1 MADKEQIIIDGKKY
15 NKCEGCEL
23 YDGYMCN
30 GARSYEPEGEAHR
43 AICDKHI
50 AQEFW
55 KVYNQLAR
63 KTQECELLET
73 QLESYHIGEPKLIQK
88 NQELKHECEELKEK
102 NKNLRCMYESM
113 SELCGIKD
121 EALIDKQADID
132 ELSHH
137 CFEYSDRIYC
147 YRKVLKEIERYCS
160 IKNDPDIQD
169 VPYRIIAPVI
179 LDIINKAKG
188 EGTKNE

>member
-63 KTQECELLET
+63 KTQECE
-73 QLESYHIGEPKLIQK
+73 
-88 NQELKHECEELKEK
+88 ELK
-102 NKNLRCMYESM
+102 
-113 SELCGIKD
+113 
-121 EALIDKQADID
+121 
-132 ELSHH
+132 
-137 CFEYSDRIYC
+137 
-147 YRKVLKEIERYCS
+147 RKVELMMDCPDCKVDEYKKALEEIKEIVSSTLDCGEWVGQGDD
-160 IKNDPDIQD
+160 KM
-169 VPYRIIAPVI
+169 AKI

-188 EGTKNE
+188 EGKCNMKI